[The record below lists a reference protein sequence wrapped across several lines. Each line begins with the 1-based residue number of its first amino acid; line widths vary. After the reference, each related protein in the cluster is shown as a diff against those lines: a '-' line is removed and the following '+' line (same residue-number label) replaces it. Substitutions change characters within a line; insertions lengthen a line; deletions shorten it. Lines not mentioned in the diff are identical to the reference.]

1 MCYFFMQFE
10 CINEVVLACEKA
22 LKYVSDAFMQT

>member
-1 MCYFFMQFE
+1 MFFAQFE
-10 CINEVVLACEKA
+10 CISDVVLACEKA